1 MGSSN
6 SKTNSPDPTE
16 NVFISYYCD
25 HLVNQKKINLSS
37 PSKGIEK
44 ETFQN
49 VYDFRKNSFKKKNS
63 ETLNSK
69 KKILKLLN

>member
-6 SKTNSPDPTE
+6 SKSNSPDPTE

-25 HLVNQKKINLSS
+25 HLVNQKKINISS
-37 PSKGIEK
+37 QSKDIKK

-49 VYDFRKNSFKKKNS
+49 VYDFRKNSLRKKNS

-69 KKILKLLN
+69 NKI